1 MTDRM
6 TEPQYHARVLQHA
19 DMDGV
24 RDLFREVFR
33 EEMSP
38 ALWRW
43 KYDRDYSK
51 GAVVAKDGRIVAHYG
66 GLGRKVLLCG
76 EEMLSVQIGDVMV
89 APSVRQSVRSN
100 SPFYL
105 AYTTFVEAYV
115 GYGKFFPFG
124 FGFPNDRA
132 FRIAEKLG
140 FYAKVGSMS
149 EASWQAQRNWKAWF
163 YTVETV
169 TRETFAQ
176 HASAIDALWQRM
188 APEHRQ
194 HVIGVR
200 DAAYMD
206 YRYLQRPGKEYQLL
220 LVKHKLTG
228 SPQAL
233 LVLQERQDRLYLLDY
248 VGTLAALPRMVE
260 LLRDRAAAQGKTGV
274 YTWCATHHV
283 QYFDAGTAAWQELPI
298 AIPANI
304 WTQGPGPEQ
313 LDKRWWLM
321 PGDTDFQ

>member
-1 MTDRM
+1 M
-6 TEPQYHARVLQHA
+6 TELQYQARVLQHA
-19 DMDGV
+19 DMEGV

-38 ALWRW
+38 ELWRW
-43 KYDRDYSK
+43 KYDRDFSK
-51 GAVVAKDGRIVAHYG
+51 GAVVLKDGRIVAHYG
-66 GLGRKVLLCG
+66 GLGRRVLLCG

-100 SPFYL
+100 SPFFL
-105 AYTTFVEAYV
+105 AYTTFVDAYV

-140 FYAKVGSMS
+140 FYAGVGSMS
-149 EASWQAQRNWKAWF
+149 EASWQAQRSKRAWF
-163 YTVETV
+163 CKAEPV
-169 TRETFAQ
+169 TRDSLAQ
-176 HASAIDALWQRM
+176 QAPLIDALWQRM
-188 APEHRQ
+188 AAEHRE
-194 HVIGVR
+194 HVIGIR
-200 DAAYMD
+200 DAGYME
-206 YRYLQRPGKEYQLL
+206 YRYLQRPGKDYRLL
-220 LVKHKLTG
+220 LVKHRLTG
-228 SPQAL
+228 APQAL

-248 VGTLAALPRMVE
+248 VGALATLPRMIGF
-260 LLRDRAAAQGKTGV
+260 LRDLAAREGKSGV
-274 YTWCATHHV
+274 FTWCATHHAQWFEV
-283 QYFDAGTAAWQELPI
+283 GAATLQQLPI
-298 AIPANI
+298 IIPANI

>member
-1 MTDRM
+1 M
-6 TEPQYHARVLQHA
+6 TELQYQARVLQHT

-38 ALWRW
+38 ELWRW
-43 KYDRDYSK
+43 KYDRDFSK
-51 GAVVAKDGRIVAHYG
+51 GAVVLKDGRIVAHYG
-66 GLGRKVLLCG
+66 GLGRRVLLCG

-89 APSVRQSVRSN
+89 APAVRQSVRSN
-100 SPFYL
+100 SPFFL

-149 EASWQAQRNWKAWF
+149 EVSWQAQSSRWAWF
-163 YTVETV
+163 HKTEPV
-169 TRETFAQ
+169 TQDTLARQAPV
-176 HASAIDALWQRM
+176 IDALWQRM
-188 APEHRQ
+188 AHEHCE
-194 HVIGVR
+194 HVIGIR
-200 DAAYMD
+200 DAGYMA
-206 YRYLQRPGKEYQLL
+206 YRYLQRPGKQYQLL
-220 LVKHKLTG
+220 LVKHRLTG
-228 SPQAL
+228 AAQAL

-248 VGTLAALPRMVE
+248 VGPLGTVPGMIVFLRDLAAH
-260 LLRDRAAAQGKTGV
+260 QGKSGV
-274 YTWCATHHV
+274 FTWCATHHASW
-283 QYFDAGTAAWQELPI
+283 FDAGDATLQELPI
-298 AIPANI
+298 SIPANI
-304 WTQGPGPEQ
+304 WTHGPGPEQ

>member
-1 MTDRM
+1 MS
-6 TEPQYHARVLQHA
+6 ELQYEARVLQHA

-43 KYDRDYSK
+43 KYDRELSK
-51 GAVVAKDGRIVAHYG
+51 GAVVLKDGRIVAHYG

-76 EEMLSVQIGDVMV
+76 DASVAVQIGDVMV

-105 AYTTFVEAYV
+105 AYTTFVDNYV
-115 GYGKFFPFG
+115 GYGRFFPFG

-140 FYAKVGSMS
+140 FYARVGSMS
-149 EASWQAQRNWKAWF
+149 EVSWQARRSWQAWLCKAEPV
-163 YTVETV
+163 TVDSLPQQ
-169 TRETFAQ
+169 A
-176 HASAIDALWQRM
+176 ALIDALWQRM
-188 APEHRQ
+188 TPEHRT
-194 HVIGVR
+194 HIIGIR
-200 DAAYMD
+200 DAAWLD
-206 YRYLQRPGKEYQLL
+206 YRYLQRPGKEYRVMLL
-220 LVKHKLTG
+220 KHKLSG
-228 SPQAL
+228 SAMAAVVLQDRQDQLCLLDFVGSLAL
-233 LVLQERQDRLYLLDY
+233 LPRVVAFLCD
-248 VGTLAALPRMVE
+248 LAARE
-260 LLRDRAAAQGKTGV
+260 GKHGV
-274 YTWCATHHV
+274 FTWCATHHRPLL
-283 QYFDAGTAAWQELPI
+283 DADGASFKDLPI
-298 AIPANI
+298 SIPANI

-313 LDKRWWLM
+313 LDQRWWLM